1 MVEGWKDGYRD
12 VGGGVQWPFD
22 IRRDRN
28 GEKIFE
34 MFSESVE
41 INKGLKDDLFT
52 LAANVKILPKAK

>member
-1 MVEGWKDGYRD
+1 
-12 VGGGVQWPFD
+12 VQWPFD

-41 INKGLKDDLFT
+41 INKDLKDSLFT
-52 LAANVKILPKAK
+52 LPPNVKMLPKAK